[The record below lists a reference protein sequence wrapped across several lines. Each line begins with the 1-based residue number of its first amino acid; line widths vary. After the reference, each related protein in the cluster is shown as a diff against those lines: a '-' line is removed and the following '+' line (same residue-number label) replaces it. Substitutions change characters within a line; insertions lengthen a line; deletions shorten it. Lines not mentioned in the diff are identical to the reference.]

1 MPSASF
7 ISSHVAPMDISHQ
20 SAHLRSCIPHH
31 LLHEWTLPNAQ
42 VALAGLAE
50 GIPSTAA
57 WEAIVDA
64 LRCWP
69 SPAERAAACDSIS
82 AQLQSWPWEL
92 RAIPYKRLQQL
103 ELLDLIVCVGS
114 LHFEGF
120 EYFGNEL
127 LRLADSPASRGL
139 RQLEFFKIEYTGGAF
154 SPLLN
159 STHLAGLSSLR
170 ICNAPFFE
178 PLDKALGG
186 RGIRALQ
193 SLTLKGNEIY
203 DEAELLGLLTTPLVQ
218 QLSSLT
224 ISNPC
229 IGADFLLAL
238 TRHPMWPGLA
248 KLDLRGSNV
257 SSEEINILLREWG
270 GFPPKQVFVAH
281 TYAAKSPQAHWAAF
295 GVDWQTAI

>member
-1 MPSASF
+1 
-7 ISSHVAPMDISHQ
+7 MDISDP
-20 SAHLRSCIPHH
+20 SESLRSCVPHH
-31 LLHEWTLPNAQ
+31 LLIEWTLPNAQ
-42 VALAGLAE
+42 VALAGLAG
-50 GIPSTAA
+50 GIPGTAA

-64 LRCWP
+64 LRFWP
-69 SPAERAAACDSIS
+69 SPSERASACDSIS

-92 RAIPYKRLQQL
+92 RAIPYKRLRQL

-127 LRLADSPASRGL
+127 VRLADSPASHGL

-159 STHLAGLSSLR
+159 STHLAELSSLR
-170 ICNAPFFE
+170 ICNSPFFE
-178 PLDKALGG
+178 PLSKALAGG
-186 RGIRALQ
+186 GIRALQ

-203 DEAELLGLLTTPLVQ
+203 DEAELLGLLDTPLVQ

-229 IGADFLLAL
+229 IGPDFLQAL

-248 KLDLRGSNV
+248 TLDLRGSNV
-257 SSEEINILLREWG
+257 SSEEVNILLREWG
-270 GFPPKQVFVAH
+270 ALPPKQVFVAD
-281 TYAAKSPQAHWAAF
+281 TYAAKSPQTHWAAL
-295 GVDWQTAI
+295 GVDWQTSI